1 MVLPDNNIFYINHN
15 GDKLILQGNEYSF
28 MDVVPL
34 RAFSWQYTS
43 TDRLNG
49 YGGRA
54 SNFRRG
60 VKTVSAQ
67 VKIRGFNHAEFV
79 QNMNRFVDI
88 ADADCVEGVPGK
100 LYVGNQYLKCFLSVS
115 GTIENNNRFT
125 NFAYRNIEI
134 LAVEPYWVTEETTVF
149 NIVTPS
155 EEDTTGKRFDL
166 KYPYRYGTGLA
177 VETLINNHYSASPA
191 IITIYGAV
199 SNPTFHINGI
209 SYGVNIVVTSTE
221 RLVIDQ
227 VSNRIYL
234 VGATGTETN
243 VFDLRD
249 KTTNMFNKFPVGESQ
264 IVYDG
269 SFKMS
274 ITLVQQRSELKWI

>member
-1 MVLPDNNIFYINHN
+1 MKNTLLFHLYI
-15 GDKLILQGNEYSF
+15 E
-28 MDVVPL
+28 
-34 RAFSWQYTS
+34 
-43 TDRLNG
+43 
-49 YGGRA
+49 
-54 SNFRRG
+54 
-60 VKTVSAQ
+60 
-67 VKIRGFNHAEFV
+67 
-79 QNMNRFVDI
+79 
-88 ADADCVEGVPGK
+88 
-100 LYVGNQYLKCFLSVS
+100 
-115 GTIENNNRFT
+115 
-125 NFAYRNIEI
+125 
-134 LAVEPYWVTEETTVF
+134 YWVTEETTVF

-209 SYGVNIVVTSTE
+209 SYGVNTVVTSTE